1 MKIVHILYIE
11 LIQFGVHLVL
21 ASFDMDNQNTS
32 FNSDDETKIFG
43 KRQIAE
49 SHGQIFECLTLA
61 SFPVNDEV
69 NVCFTIFVNSNL
81 FVFFQSGSRL
91 SE

>member
-1 MKIVHILYIE
+1 
-11 LIQFGVHLVL
+11 
-21 ASFDMDNQNTS
+21 MDNQNTS

-61 SFPVNDEV
+61 SFPVTDEV
-69 NVCFTIFVNSNL
+69 CHNFLLNDNLSANFYAICFP
-81 FVFFQSGSRL
+81 
-91 SE
+91 

>member
-1 MKIVHILYIE
+1 
-11 LIQFGVHLVL
+11 
-21 ASFDMDNQNTS
+21 MDDQNTS

-61 SFPVNDEV
+61 SFPVTDEV
-69 NVCFTIFVNSNL
+69 CQYLVLNDNQQILINYIFHRSKIV
-81 FVFFQSGSRL
+81 GK
-91 SE
+91 

>member
-1 MKIVHILYIE
+1 
-11 LIQFGVHLVL
+11 
-21 ASFDMDNQNTS
+21 MDNQNTS

-61 SFPVNDEV
+61 SFPVTDEV
-69 NVCFTIFVNSNL
+69 CHYFVLNGNLSANCSTIYFP
-81 FVFFQSGSRL
+81 
-91 SE
+91 